1 METLWTGSKIMP
13 NDDIV
18 KVDTVIAEQ
27 VLQYGPYHWEIT
39 MAITF
44 PMLNY
49 AGPTIRWTYT
59 KQDPKCWKI
68 TYPLKQVIVRLA
80 SNR

>member
-27 VLQYGPYHWEIT
+27 VLQYGLYHSEIA

-44 PMLNY
+44 SMLNY
-49 AGPTIRWTYT
+49 AGPTIR
-59 KQDPKCWKI
+59 
-68 TYPLKQVIVRLA
+68 
-80 SNR
+80 